1 MFHNGG
7 GSTMGEVFDEPNDQ
21 HMKNMEISIDVRYT
35 SLLDALRK
43 TEHTT
48 GHIQS
53 PFQKAVCLDS
63 DLRDV

>member
-7 GSTMGEVFDEPNDQ
+7 GSTMAFDESNDQ
-21 HMKNMEISIDVRYT
+21 HMKNMETDRDVRYT

-43 TEHTT
+43 TEHTI

-63 DLRDV
+63 VLHDV